1 MLWLPFKS
9 IEVGWSNVLIVQ
21 NKLSQQRPSLTLLA
35 ITIWIFIYDTYTQI
49 YMDIY
54 IYIIRNEYQ
63 IHLNLCFFIFALV

>member
-54 IYIIRNEYQ
+54 IYI
-63 IHLNLCFFIFALV
+63 